1 MELGVEL
8 GVVKLGMVEVGKELG
23 MELGVELGM
32 GSDDPQQMAS
42 S

>member
-1 MELGVEL
+1 MGLGVEL
-8 GVVKLGMVEVGKELG
+8 GVVKLGMVEV
-23 MELGVELGM
+23 GVELGM